1 MRGACRVGFAPRGSA
16 DPVADRRA
24 DGLVAG
30 RRSVVS
36 CIAAAPCVRAASR
49 VLLGGRPQVQIQGS
63 EPHGAGGM
71 TRLLAVRGPERAE
84 MTTRDGVRLV
94 ADIWR
99 PEAPGRFPVLLM
111 RQPYGR
117 RIAST
122 VGYAHPAFYA
132 ARGFVVAIQDVRG
145 AGESGGEF
153 LAYANEAE
161 DGADAIAWAASLPA
175 GNGRVGMYGFSYQGA
190 AQTLA
195 LSQAPPA
202 LRAIAPAMAIWD
214 LRDERAG
221 ERFAL
226 AGNASWAA
234 QVGALRARHA
244 GDAAAYA
251 ELAAASNAMRF
262 DGAVPA
268 DPEVLRRH
276 AALHHF
282 ALWRD
287 APPEHAYWQR
297 ASSAARMAGSTARVP
312 ALFTGGWF
320 DYHLTGTF
328 AGFRALAETSHLII
342 GPWVHLQWAPRG
354 AGADFGPAAQSD
366 VDSMQAAFF
375 AHALA
380 DADPPRWMAEAR
392 VRLFDLTRRGWRL
405 FDAWP
410 EPPPR
415 VLHLAGDGLAAVRE
429 DGGHLQDA
437 PPAALD
443 HERFVHDP
451 WRPAPSVGL
460 HHGGGLVDRGVA
472 DARFDVACFTT
483 APFDA
488 PLPLAGTPRA
498 EIAVEAEAAS
508 FDLHATLSLVLPDG
522 RALTVSDGMARATS
536 AGVLAITLRPL
547 CLTVEPGQRLRLSL
561 AGASFPAHAV
571 NPGTGADPLRAPAA
585 EAVPI
590 AYAIACGGAT
600 PSRLLLPAG

>member
-1 MRGACRVGFAPRGSA
+1 M
-16 DPVADRRA
+16 
-24 DGLVAG
+24 
-30 RRSVVS
+30 
-36 CIAAAPCVRAASR
+36 
-49 VLLGGRPQVQIQGS
+49 
-63 EPHGAGGM
+63 
-71 TRLLAVRGPERAE
+71 RLLPVRGPDRAE

-94 ADIWR
+94 ADLWR
-99 PEAPGRFPVLLM
+99 PEGPGRYPVLLM

-122 VGYAHPAFYA
+122 VAYGHPAFYA
-132 ARGFVVAIQDVRG
+132 ARGFLVVIQDVRG
-145 AGESGGEF
+145 TDESGGEF
-153 LAYANEAE
+153 LAYAHEAE

-202 LRAIAPAMAIWD
+202 LGALAPAMAIWD
-214 LRDERAG
+214 LRAERAG
-221 ERFAL
+221 ERFNL

-234 QVGALRARHA
+234 QIGAIRARHA
-244 GDAAAYA
+244 GAAAAFA
-251 ELAAASNAMRF
+251 ELAAASKAMRF

-276 AALHHF
+276 ANLHHY

-287 APPEHAYWQR
+287 APPAHGYWQR
-297 ASSAARMAGSTARVP
+297 ASSAVRMAGSAARVP
-312 ALFTGGWF
+312 AFFIGGWF
-320 DYHLTGTF
+320 DYHLHGTV
-328 AGFRALAETSHLII
+328 AGFRALSEASHLLI
-342 GPWVHLQWAPRG
+342 GPWVHLQWAARG

-366 VDSMQAAFF
+366 VDTMQCGFF
-375 AHALA
+375 THALT
-380 DADPPRWMAEAR
+380 DADPPAWMSEAR
-392 VRLFDLTRRGWRL
+392 VRLFDLTRRAYRL
-405 FDAWP
+405 FDTWP
-410 EPPPR
+410 DPAPR

-429 DGGHLQDA
+429 DGGRLQDA
-437 PPAALD
+437 PPAALH

-451 WRPAPSVGL
+451 WRPAPSFGL
-460 HHGGGLVDRGVA
+460 HHGGGFLDRSAV
-472 DARFDVACFTT
+472 DARFDIACFTT

-488 PLPLAGTPRA
+488 PLLLAGTPRA
-498 EIAVEAEAAS
+498 EIAVEAEAES

-522 RALTVSDGMARATS
+522 RALTLSDGMARATS

-561 AGASFPAHAV
+561 AGACFPAHAV
-571 NPGTGADPLRAPAA
+571 NPGTGTDPLRATAA

-590 AYAIACGGAT
+590 AYAVACGGAT

>member
-1 MRGACRVGFAPRGSA
+1 MPLL
-16 DPVADRRA
+16 PVA
-24 DGLVAG
+24 
-30 RRSVVS
+30 
-36 CIAAAPCVRAASR
+36 
-49 VLLGGRPQVQIQGS
+49 
-63 EPHGAGGM
+63 
-71 TRLLAVRGPERAE
+71 GPERAE
-84 MTTRDGVRLV
+84 MRTRDGVRLL

-99 PEAPGRFPVLLM
+99 PAAPGRFPVLLM

-122 VGYAHPAFYA
+122 VVYAHPAFYA

-145 AGESGGEF
+145 TGGSEGAF

-161 DGADAIAWAASLPA
+161 DGADAVAWAASLPA

-195 LSQAPPA
+195 LSEAPPA
-202 LRAIAPAMAIWD
+202 LGAIAPAMAIWD
-214 LRDERAG
+214 LHAERAG

-234 QVGALRARHA
+234 QVGAIRARHA
-244 GDAAAYA
+244 ADAAAYA
-251 ELAAASNAMRF
+251 ELAAASNAPRL
-262 DGAVPA
+262 DGPVPA

-287 APPEHAYWQR
+287 APPGDGYWRR
-297 ASSAARMAGSTARVP
+297 ASPALRMAGQAARVP
-312 ALFTGGWF
+312 AFFVGGWF
-320 DYHLTGTF
+320 DYHLEGTV
-328 AGFRALAETSHLII
+328 AGFRALAETSRLLI
-342 GPWVHLQWAPRG
+342 GPWTHLLWAPRG
-354 AGADFGPAAQSD
+354 AGSDFGPDAESD
-366 VDSMQAAFF
+366 VDAMQAGFF

-380 DADPPRWMAEAR
+380 EADPPAWMADPP
-392 VRLFDLTRRGWRL
+392 VRLFDLTRRCWRL

-410 EPPPR
+410 DPAPR
-415 VLHLAGDGLAAVRE
+415 VLHLSGDGLAAVRQ
-429 DGGHLQDA
+429 DGGRLDPA
-437 PPAALD
+437 PPAALH

-460 HHGGGLVDRGVA
+460 HHGGGMSDRSAV
-472 DARFDVACFTT
+472 DARFDIACFTS
-483 APFDA
+483 APFDT
-488 PLPLAGTPRA
+488 PLPLAGAPLA

-522 RALTVSDGMARATS
+522 RALSLSDGMARAST
-536 AGVLAITLRPL
+536 GGLLRIPLRPL
-547 CLTVEPGQRLRLSL
+547 CLTVEPGHRLRLSL

-571 NPGTGADPLRAPAA
+571 NPGTGADPLRATAA

>member
-1 MRGACRVGFAPRGSA
+1 MMRLF
-16 DPVADRRA
+16 PVA
-24 DGLVAG
+24 
-30 RRSVVS
+30 
-36 CIAAAPCVRAASR
+36 
-49 VLLGGRPQVQIQGS
+49 
-63 EPHGAGGM
+63 
-71 TRLLAVRGPERAE
+71 GPGTGE
-84 MTTRDGVRLV
+84 MRTRDGVRLV

-122 VGYAHPAFYA
+122 VAYAHPAFYA
-132 ARGFVVAIQDVRG
+132 ARGFVVVVQDVRG
-145 AGESGGEF
+145 TGGSGGAF

-161 DGADAIAWAASLPA
+161 DGADAIAWAASLPQ

-202 LRAIAPAMAIWD
+202 LGAIAPAMAIWD
-214 LRDERAG
+214 LRGERAG

-234 QVGALRARHA
+234 QVGAIRARHA

-262 DGAVPA
+262 DGVVPA

-276 AALHHF
+276 ASLHHF

-287 APPEHAYWQR
+287 APPGDAYWQR
-297 ASSAARMAGSTARVP
+297 ASSAARMAGCAARVP
-312 ALFTGGWF
+312 AFFTGGWF
-320 DYHLTGTF
+320 DYHLAGTV
-328 AGFRALAETSHLII
+328 AGFRALAGTSHLLI

-366 VDSMQAAFF
+366 VDSMQAGFF

-380 DADPPRWMAEAR
+380 DADPPPWMAEAR
-392 VRLFDLTRRGWRL
+392 VLLFDLTRRAWRL
-405 FDAWP
+405 FDSWP

-429 DGGHLQDA
+429 DGGRLQDA
-437 PPAALD
+437 PPSALH

-451 WRPAPSVGL
+451 WRPAPSFGL
-460 HHGGGLVDRGVA
+460 HHGGGFADRSAV
-472 DARFDVACFTT
+472 DARFDIACFTT
-483 APFDA
+483 APFVA

-508 FDLHATLSLVLPDG
+508 FDLHATLSLLLPDG
-522 RALTVSDGMARATS
+522 RALPVSDGMARAAS
-536 AGVLAITLRPL
+536 AGVLSIPLRPL
-547 CLTVEPGQRLRLSL
+547 CLTVEPGHRLRLSL
-561 AGASFPAHAV
+561 AGASFPAHAM
-571 NPGTGADPLRAPAA
+571 NPGTGADPLRATAA

-590 AYAIACGGAT
+590 SYAIACGGAA